1 MLDVWPQTND
11 SLATMTWLMD
21 ALEHARKESQTTLVS
36 HLEELVHDV
45 VFEAEVSARRQRLS
59 TSCAGNYSPLV

>member
-1 MLDVWPQTND
+1 MLDVRPQTND
-11 SLATMTWLMD
+11 SLATMAWLMD

-45 VFEAEVSARRQRLS
+45 VFEAEMTGRR
-59 TSCAGNYSPLV
+59 

>member
-11 SLATMTWLMD
+11 SLATMAWLMD

-36 HLEELVHDV
+36 YLEELVHDV
-45 VFEAEVSARRQRLS
+45 VFEAEMTARR
-59 TSCAGNYSPLV
+59 

>member
-1 MLDVWPQTND
+1 MLDVWPLAND
-11 SLATMTWLMD
+11 SLAARAWLMD

-45 VFEAEVSARRQRLS
+45 VLEAEMTARR
-59 TSCAGNYSPLV
+59 